1 LARRLGHRI
10 QLRHAETAHM
20 TPDDAEHLNL
30 LTAYGIQDAVVQ
42 GRVLPSLLASIRRH
56 GTAKG
61 FEDDCRLN
69 PTIRDMGLLGLPQS
83 IERAD
88 AMRSKVEARRIE
100 VVKRARE
107 IADRPDLNLGSSPQ
121 VADWLFGTRG
131 LRPVLNAE
139 GDAWEEDDGWS
150 VSRDCLLALE
160 ESGVPED
167 VARFINLK
175 IQFGSLSTLLSKD
188 IARVY
193 AERPHPAFHESATWL
208 QPSFRKET
216 TTGRLVSNPNV
227 QNYTTRGFVNTRSLF
242 VAPPGHVFVIADS
255 EQLELRLYA
264 AESGDEYY
272 TRAFVEGLDAHSLNV
287 VSLLAPEGSSEGDVM
302 RLYADFMRKLNG
314 GDTDAKKVRT
324 LYKSVVFGM
333 LYGAGW
339 ERVWKIL
346 AWSVNK
352 ATGERLFPDLM
363 GAKGR
368 KLIREVYERFKRV
381 HPWLERWHARVDRH
395 VSTHGWIEES
405 AGGRRVVYPEGPSEP
420 NAPRNFT
427 IQAAA
432 ATHIDRTM
440 EQIADAYPYQSLSE
454 WTGLTNQVHDE
465 IVLCVPE
472 SEAPRACGIVTEA
485 FRRDHK
491 GIPLLGEAEVFTA
504 YADPTTRRKDLESP

>member
-1 LARRLGHRI
+1 
-10 QLRHAETAHM
+10 M
-20 TPDDAEHLNL
+20 TPDDVEHLNL
-30 LTAYGIQDAVVQ
+30 LTAYGIQDAIVQ
-42 GRVLPSLLASIRRH
+42 GRVLPSLMRSIRRH
-56 GTAKG
+56 GTARG
-61 FEDDCRLN
+61 FDWDCRLN

-88 AMRSKVEARRIE
+88 DLKAKIERRRID
-100 VVKRARE
+100 VVTAARK
-107 IADRPDLNLGSSPQ
+107 IAGTDLNLGSSPQ
-121 VADWLFGTRG
+121 VATWLFDTRG
-131 LRPVLNAE
+131 LRPAINQDGSE
-139 GDAWEEDDGWS
+139 WEEDDGYS

-175 IQFGSLSTLLSKD
+175 IQYGSLSTLLTKD

-193 AERPHPAFHESATWL
+193 SERPHPGFPEGEATWL

-287 VSLLAPEGSSEGDVM
+287 VSLLAPEGASEGQVM
-302 RLYADFMRKLNG
+302 ELYREFTSKLND
-314 GDTDAKKVRT
+314 GDKDAKKVRT

-381 HPWLERWHARVDRH
+381 HPWLERWHHRVDRH
-395 VSTHGWIEES
+395 VRSNGWVEES

-440 EQIADAYPYQSLSE
+440 IQIAEAYPYQGLSP
-454 WTGLTNQVHDE
+454 WSGLTNQVHDE

-472 SEAPRACGIVTEA
+472 DEARRACGIVSEA
-485 FRRDHK
+485 FRSEHK
-491 GIPLLGEAEVFTA
+491 GIPLLGEAEVFGA
-504 YADPTTRRKDLESP
+504 YADPSTRRKDLEKA